1 MENNEVIDLTNP
13 APEGPD
19 AAKIEAMIAEAEQ
32 RGYLRARNEMA
43 AKAMEQ
49 PSLLCNPLR
58 PLPANDGGDSRDLAA
73 GFLSRLP
80 RGVWD

>member
-1 MENNEVIDLTNP
+1 MENEVIDLTTP
-13 APEGPD
+13 TPEGPD
-19 AAKIEAMIAEAEQ
+19 ATQIEAMIAEAEQ

-49 PSLLCNPLR
+49 PPLLSDPQR
-58 PLPANDGGDSRDLAA
+58 PTPSVDAGSGQGLAE